1 MIIKILGATLILAAC
16 GGVGFKIAANYIKEE
31 RTIRQLIYILDFMS
45 SEMQYRLTPLPE
57 LCKQAANE
65 SKGVLSRVFA
75 KLSEEMVNQI
85 APNVSHCMSAAL
97 SSRTDI
103 PPTTAEMLQ
112 VLGNSLG
119 RFDMNGQLRGLDAV
133 RSQCKEK
140 LNDLIQNKDVRLRSY
155 KTLGLCAGA
164 AMVILFI

>member
-16 GGVGFKIAANYIKEE
+16 GGVGFKIASNYIKEE

-75 KLSEEMVNQI
+75 KLAEELVNQV
-85 APNVSHCMSAAL
+85 APNVSHCMSVAL

-103 PPTTAEMLQ
+103 PPATTEMLKM
-112 VLGNSLG
+112 LGNSLG

>member
-1 MIIKILGATLILAAC
+1 
-16 GGVGFKIAANYIKEE
+16 
-31 RTIRQLIYILDFMS
+31 
-45 SEMQYRLTPLPE
+45 
-57 LCKQAANE
+57 
-65 SKGVLSRVFA
+65 VLSRVFA

-103 PPTTAEMLQ
+103 PPTTTEMLQ

>member
-16 GGVGFKIAANYIKEE
+16 GGVGFKIASNYIKEE

-75 KLSEEMVNQI
+75 KLAEELVNQV

-103 PPTTAEMLQ
+103 PPATTEMLKM
-112 VLGNSLG
+112 LGNSLG